1 MGELGTVRGHPF
13 RVGSFAGGGEE
24 WPTQYERFIPRLAE
38 INPACR
44 DNASSLAG
52 SRNIGRGLMNT
63 FTEFNL
69 LPTLQE
75 TLVEKQIL
83 RPTEIQ
89 AKAIPA
95 LIGGRSIVGIAETGS
110 GKTLAYALPAMHHI
124 KSLEIAGDAIALS
137 ARPRALAVV
146 PTRELGEQVTKAF
159 KPFTH
164 TTRLRVR
171 SVLGGTTTEVAKRG
185 LAGAFEILVATP
197 GRLVQM
203 LERRL
208 VDLDDVRMLILD
220 EADQMLDHGFLPDVT
235 RIIQASPQKL
245 QLALFSATV
254 SPAVEKLITDL
265 FSGAEVIRSAG
276 SHRVVPTL
284 TTLQQLVIDGQR
296 FPLLER
302 LLKKK
307 VEGGTILFTNTRE
320 QCDKLADQLAAAKI
334 ACVIYRGEMDKV
346 ERRQNLKLF
355 REGAVDLLVSTD
367 LASRGLDVDHVGRV
381 INYHLPQQMENYLH
395 RVGRTARAGRPGL
408 VVNFVTERDAPLVS
422 QLESVRALTTSQ
434 NHPPRRSPSRLQP
447 LRNRIRRH

>member
-1 MGELGTVRGHPF
+1 
-13 RVGSFAGGGEE
+13 
-24 WPTQYERFIPRLAE
+24 
-38 INPACR
+38 
-44 DNASSLAG
+44 
-52 SRNIGRGLMNT
+52 MNT
-63 FTEFNL
+63 FTEFDL

-89 AKAIPA
+89 ARAIPA
-95 LIGGRSIVGIAETGS
+95 LLGERSIVGIAETGS

-124 KSLEIAGDAIALS
+124 KSLEIAGDAITLS
-137 ARPRALAVV
+137 ARPRALVVV

-235 RIIQASPQKL
+235 RIIQASPQKR

-254 SPAVEKLITDL
+254 SPAVEKLIADL

-434 NHPPRRSPSRLQP
+434 NHTPRRSPSRLQP

>member
-1 MGELGTVRGHPF
+1 
-13 RVGSFAGGGEE
+13 
-24 WPTQYERFIPRLAE
+24 
-38 INPACR
+38 
-44 DNASSLAG
+44 
-52 SRNIGRGLMNT
+52 MNT
-63 FTEFNL
+63 FTEFGL
-69 LPTLQE
+69 LTTLQE

-89 AKAIPA
+89 ARAIPA
-95 LIGGRSIVGIAETGS
+95 LLGGRSIVGIAETGS

-124 KSLEIAGDAIALS
+124 KSLEITGDAITLS
-137 ARPRALAVV
+137 ARPRALVVV

-235 RIIQASPQKL
+235 RIMQASPQKR

-254 SPAVEKLITDL
+254 SPAVEKLIADL

>member
-1 MGELGTVRGHPF
+1 
-13 RVGSFAGGGEE
+13 
-24 WPTQYERFIPRLAE
+24 
-38 INPACR
+38 
-44 DNASSLAG
+44 
-52 SRNIGRGLMNT
+52 MNT
-63 FTEFNL
+63 FTEFGL
-69 LPTLQE
+69 LTTLQE

-89 AKAIPA
+89 ARAIPA
-95 LIGGRSIVGIAETGS
+95 LLGGRSIVGIAETGS

-124 KSLEIAGDAIALS
+124 KSFEIAGDAITLS
-137 ARPRALAVV
+137 ARPRALVVV

-235 RIIQASPQKL
+235 RIIQASPQKR

-254 SPAVEKLITDL
+254 SPAVEKLIADL

-447 LRNRIRRH
+447 LRNRIRRR